1 MTFGVIHIWTW
12 LALFLVTILYEIFA
26 VQCTLAIIKLRSI
39 SVANLS
45 VMISIAG
52 MVCVYAYAGKEGE
65 LNNCIPIL
73 LATWLGNYYIMQK
86 EKKKRA
92 KDDAKKH
99 IKNND

>member
-1 MTFGVIHIWTW
+1 MSFGIINIWTW
-12 LALFLVTILYEIFA
+12 VALFLVTILYEIFA

-52 MVCVYAYAGKEGE
+52 MVCIYAYAGKEGE

-73 LATWLGNYYIMQK
+73 TATWLGNYYIIQR
-86 EKKKRA
+86 EKKKKA
-92 KDDAKKH
+92 KENSDKRLEK
-99 IKNND
+99 

>member
-1 MTFGVIHIWTW
+1 
-12 LALFLVTILYEIFA
+12 
-26 VQCTLAIIKLRSI
+26 
-39 SVANLS
+39 
-45 VMISIAG
+45 MISIAG

-92 KDDAKKH
+92 KEDSDKKSS
-99 IKNND
+99 K

>member
-1 MTFGVIHIWTW
+1 MSFGVINIWTW
-12 LALFLVTILYEIFA
+12 VALFIITVFYEVCA
-26 VQCTLAIIKLRSI
+26 VWCTLAIVRLRSI

-52 MVCVYAYAGKEGE
+52 MVCIYAYAGKEGE

-73 LATWLGNYYIMQK
+73 TATWLGNYYIIQR

-92 KDDAKKH
+92 KEQNKSDK
-99 IKNND
+99 